1 MSSPKTTSASE
12 AATGAGADAA
22 EDFTKDLALECKPDS
37 PSFVEYELIYNMTSF
52 LEANGAEDVDK
63 KVLRNM
69 AVALTKHL
77 NEICFCAAKQKIKKE
92 KNTIRVNTAIN
103 QNINDEPLI
112 EEFLLHVANTAADS
126 SIVLFFAYVFWLL
139 PVFCKLQKNFKPSET
154 KESDKKKNKSFTK
167 KPKTNI
173 LNIRLKFTKNK
184 KKNTKIIFIILTI
197 RYILL
202 IINALNM
209 SGIFRSNSTS
219 NHTNDSTPNKHGV
232 GYRSPCVS
240 LQPYQGSTSPAAQ
253 GRSVREFEEQMA
265 TLRKENFNLK
275 LRLYFIEE
283 SIPGYKQ
290 ANNTSSED
298 TLMKQLID
306 TKVEMEILRKEVQ
319 EKQDLLKEAAQGM
332 IQMEKI
338 LKESE
343 TKYQHVVEELNQK
356 IQYLEMEREMEKS
369 RINTPAAAGGS
380 QEFNEL
386 MERSDLAEN
395 LNALQKLHELE
406 GLLKQSDDKL
416 VDFQQQIYSLEELL
430 VKRDETIK
438 EYEEKVKEL
447 VFQNNELLE
456 TIDTKDAEIAN
467 NESTISMKTENTA
480 RLLERIQ
487 DYEKMV
493 NKMNIERNIVKRENR
508 FFRTIISKLQAAA
521 NSSNSSS
528 CNNTINNECYTFETQ
543 EIYRKYESNK
553 RNKKNYTNQQT
564 LPLTKMEDKFA
575 KRSEGAAYK
584 LKQKLCVNICNNDE
598 CQFHSKKSNSSSK
611 CVKCSSTSLLEEV
624 TPHCS
629 HGLTDFNCLRDF
641 NLNTTSCQG
650 VGDYLY
656 NYCWDIDHQYEPVI
670 PIRYTISDSSLFGNN
685 DNAVAISLTK
695 SNSSSTSLTLSA
707 PRFSSSLLG
716 CCNTDDLTEV
726 FGLKDTDTKQQQQQR
741 FKQNISKY
749 SALDGIR
756 YAQQLRE
763 ELQKHKMDAAD
774 KSCMI
779 QDLEEKLKN
788 RDQLYEKARLTIQK
802 LMLSI
807 KNQQVEN
814 SRLKNS
820 TQASNVSNNE
830 KEHQTTVGISGLEC
844 TGFCRSFSDTEALN
858 DLTSLQ
864 KQKYDNIIEQ
874 QEVTIKNLKVEVKK
888 KTADLQNLVNKELWE
903 KNREIERLNKILNKT
918 TTSPMS
924 PQTHNVSHGE
934 VNGELQ
940 QSFSDVEYTKALQR
954 NKLLQRKVDILIQR
968 LGTERQND
976 ALIAQLQTELK
987 QARLDAETAEK
998 WRRQCADLCQT
1009 LSTRLEELAGFLNS
1023 LLKHKDV
1030 LGVLAV
1036 EKRKA
1041 MRRAVDRSLDLSK
1054 SLNMT
1059 LSVSGLSMID
1069 QSLAELHNLSDIL
1082 GDLDIDLENKTFNSH
1097 EDIHGQSIEI
1107 LKAEN
1112 KALKKELDKRRTADS
1127 KKERRSLPL
1136 PMMAENRESE
1146 SEAWSEPDRKVSL
1159 ARIGLEDHSA
1169 SLMAKEQPLA
1179 AQHNETDSDYSESNS
1194 RSFKARSQERIAQL
1208 EQQLQQRDQRILEI
1222 QCQLVEADNRLKKE
1236 NLKVLEANQELEQ
1249 LKQRNEELH
1258 NDLIAIGSQEPSNIN
1273 NESLLLRQIDE
1284 KSRSLEKL
1292 QEERERL
1299 TVESRLAEIQI
1310 NSLKADMEIVKQ
1322 TYEEAL
1328 QQAAERE
1335 QQQLNALKQEMQQQ
1349 LQQTLMEKQQEYK
1362 ECLERDYIAKQLYEE
1377 CSQQLNELQK
1387 QYIEAQRTID
1397 CLQENEQE
1405 LKQTLVE
1412 SELTSRN
1419 LQKQIDESTL
1429 RASKA
1434 AMERVKAL
1442 NDKLQLEK
1450 RVEELTLEINKH
1462 EEQRL
1467 QMQQQID
1474 HLEQEQQSLHE
1485 RLAVLQ
1491 TKQRSVKPDDQN
1503 CQSGYTSEEIPLPH
1517 SSGVNAQS
1525 LVAQQ
1530 RLGEQRIQNSSP
1542 DLGIESDAGRVSSV
1556 ELNSVQRPQLKTVE
1570 MSPSSKQLSS
1580 TESDEKEGLHDS
1592 STENIKPSNNNNSN
1606 TDANNGQMS
1615 IQQLAKKHDCLKVEQ
1630 ENAELRRKL
1639 LRTKRAFEDT
1649 YEKLRNANQRKAQ
1662 IEKDIKNQ
1670 ILKTHNVLKNV
1681 RSNMENEL

>member
-1 MSSPKTTSASE
+1 MHKKLNNVNDNSKT
-12 AATGAGADAA
+12 ATVHHNEQNNNDV
-22 EDFTKDLALECKPDS
+22 DECKEMDDKIEMLKEN
-37 PSFVEYELIYNMTSF
+37 VTLMYGDYNFT
-52 LEANGAEDVDK
+52 
-63 KVLRNM
+63 
-69 AVALTKHL
+69 
-77 NEICFCAAKQKIKKE
+77 
-92 KNTIRVNTAIN
+92 
-103 QNINDEPLI
+103 
-112 EEFLLHVANTAADS
+112 
-126 SIVLFFAYVFWLL
+126 
-139 PVFCKLQKNFKPSET
+139 
-154 KESDKKKNKSFTK
+154 ESGD
-167 KPKTNI
+167 
-173 LNIRLKFTKNK
+173 
-184 KKNTKIIFIILTI
+184 
-197 RYILL
+197 
-202 IINALNM
+202 
-209 SGIFRSNSTS
+209 
-219 NHTNDSTPNKHGV
+219 GV

-290 ANNTSSED
+290 ANNTTSED

-343 TKYQHVVEELNQK
+343 IKYQHVVEELNQK

-467 NESTISMKTENTA
+467 NERFLRGLRSKNADLKADNEKLMVAFKHTQDNFSKEMSNIQTY
-480 RLLERIQ
+480 ERQMRDQQ
-487 DYEKMV
+487 DV
-493 NKMNIERNIVKRENR
+493 
-508 FFRTIISKLQAAA
+508 
-521 NSSNSSS
+521 
-528 CNNTINNECYTFETQ
+528 
-543 EIYRKYESNK
+543 
-553 RNKKNYTNQQT
+553 
-564 LPLTKMEDKFA
+564 
-575 KRSEGAAYK
+575 
-584 LKQKLCVNICNNDE
+584 
-598 CQFHSKKSNSSSK
+598 
-611 CVKCSSTSLLEEV
+611 
-624 TPHCS
+624 
-629 HGLTDFNCLRDF
+629 
-641 NLNTTSCQG
+641 
-650 VGDYLY
+650 
-656 NYCWDIDHQYEPVI
+656 
-670 PIRYTISDSSLFGNN
+670 
-685 DNAVAISLTK
+685 
-695 SNSSSTSLTLSA
+695 LS
-707 PRFSSSLLG
+707 RM
-716 CCNTDDLTEV
+716 
-726 FGLKDTDTKQQQQQR
+726 Q
-741 FKQNISKY
+741 
-749 SALDGIR
+749 
-756 YAQQLRE
+756 AQQLRE

-1054 SLNMT
+1054 SLNMA

-1249 LKQRNEELH
+1249 LKKRNEELH

-1349 LQQTLMEKQQEYK
+1349 LQQTLMEKQQEYE
-1362 ECLERDYIAKQLYEE
+1362 ECLQRDYIAKQLYEE

-1474 HLEQEQQSLHE
+1474 HLEQEQQTLLE

-1491 TKQRSVKPDDQN
+1491 TKQRSVKADDQN
-1503 CQSGYTSEEIPLPH
+1503 CQSGYTSEEVPLPH
-1517 SSGVNAQS
+1517 SSGANAQS

-1592 STENIKPSNNNNSN
+1592 STENIKPSNNNNN
-1606 TDANNGQMS
+1606 ADANNGQMS

>member
-1 MSSPKTTSASE
+1 MHKNSMKLHHVSDSE
-12 AATGAGADAA
+12 TA
-22 EDFTKDLALECKPDS
+22 ENK
-37 PSFVEYELIYNMTSF
+37 
-52 LEANGAEDVDK
+52 
-63 KVLRNM
+63 
-69 AVALTKHL
+69 
-77 NEICFCAAKQKIKKE
+77 EID
-92 KNTIRVNTAIN
+92 
-103 QNINDEPLI
+103 NINMLQENVP
-112 EEFLLHVANTAADS
+112 
-126 SIVLFFAYVFWLL
+126 IVY
-139 PVFCKLQKNFKPSET
+139 
-154 KESDKKKNKSFTK
+154 SDYD
-167 KPKTNI
+167 I
-173 LNIRLKFTKNK
+173 
-184 KKNTKIIFIILTI
+184 
-197 RYILL
+197 
-202 IINALNM
+202 AE
-209 SGIFRSNSTS
+209 GG
-219 NHTNDSTPNKHGV
+219 DGV

-290 ANNTSSED
+290 ANSSSED

-319 EKQDLLKEAAQGM
+319 EKQDILKDAAQAM
-332 IQMEKI
+332 NQMEKI
-338 LKESE
+338 QKESE
-343 TKYQHVVEELNQK
+343 TKYQHVVEDLNQK
-356 IQYLEMEREMEKS
+356 IQYMEMERDMDKS
-369 RINTPAAAGGS
+369 RINNSCTGGVA
-380 QEFNEL
+380 EFRDL
-386 MERSDLAEN
+386 MEHSDIEEN
-395 LNALQKLHELE
+395 LNALQKIHELE
-406 GLLKQSDDKL
+406 GLLKHSDDKL
-416 VDFQQQIYSLEELL
+416 LDFQQQIYSLEELL

-447 VFQNNELLE
+447 VFQNAELLE
-456 TIDTKDAEIAN
+456 TIENKDKEIAN
-467 NESTISMKTENTA
+467 NERFLRGLRSKNADLKADNDKLMVAFKHTQDNFCKEMSNMQMY
-480 RLLERIQ
+480 ERQMRDQQ
-487 DYEKMV
+487 DV
-493 NKMNIERNIVKRENR
+493 
-508 FFRTIISKLQAAA
+508 
-521 NSSNSSS
+521 
-528 CNNTINNECYTFETQ
+528 
-543 EIYRKYESNK
+543 
-553 RNKKNYTNQQT
+553 
-564 LPLTKMEDKFA
+564 
-575 KRSEGAAYK
+575 
-584 LKQKLCVNICNNDE
+584 
-598 CQFHSKKSNSSSK
+598 
-611 CVKCSSTSLLEEV
+611 
-624 TPHCS
+624 
-629 HGLTDFNCLRDF
+629 
-641 NLNTTSCQG
+641 
-650 VGDYLY
+650 
-656 NYCWDIDHQYEPVI
+656 
-670 PIRYTISDSSLFGNN
+670 
-685 DNAVAISLTK
+685 
-695 SNSSSTSLTLSA
+695 LS
-707 PRFSSSLLG
+707 RM
-716 CCNTDDLTEV
+716 
-726 FGLKDTDTKQQQQQR
+726 Q
-741 FKQNISKY
+741 
-749 SALDGIR
+749 
-756 YAQQLRE
+756 AQQLRE
-763 ELQKHKMDAAD
+763 ELQKLKMDTAD

-779 QDLEEKLKN
+779 QDLEEKLQN
-788 RDQLYEKARLTIQK
+788 RDQLYDKARLTIQK

-814 SRLKNS
+814 SRLKNT
-820 TQASNVSNNE
+820 TQASNVSNND
-830 KEHQTTVGISGLEC
+830 KEHHTVTGISGLEC

-874 QEVTIKNLKVEVKK
+874 QEATIKNLKVEVKK
-888 KTADLQNLVNKELWE
+888 KTADLQNLVNRELWE
-903 KNREIERLNKILNKT
+903 KNREIERLNKILNKST
-918 TTSPMS
+918 ASPVS
-924 PQTHNVSHGE
+924 PQTTTHNTSQADTA
-934 VNGELQ
+934 GELQ

-968 LGTERQND
+968 LGTERQHD
-976 ALIAQLQTELK
+976 AMIAQLQTELK
-987 QARLDAETAEK
+987 QARSDAETAEK
-998 WRRQCADLCQT
+998 WRRQCADLCAT

-1082 GDLDIDLENKTFNSH
+1082 GDLDIDVENKTFNSH
-1097 EDIHGQSIEI
+1097 EDIRAQSIET

-1112 KALKKELDKRRTADS
+1112 KALKKELDKRRSADS

-1169 SLMAKEQPLA
+1169 SLMAKEPALLA
-1179 AQHNETDSDYSESNS
+1179 VQHNETDSDYSESNS

-1208 EQQLQQRDQRILEI
+1208 EQQIQQRDNRILEI
-1222 QCQLVEADNRLKKE
+1222 QCQLVDADNRLKKE
-1236 NLKVLEANQELEQ
+1236 NLKVLEVSQELEQ

-1258 NDLIAIGSQEPSNIN
+1258 SDLINIGSQETGNAH
-1273 NESLLLRQIDE
+1273 NESLLLRQIED

-1299 TVESRLAEIQI
+1299 LVESRLAEMQI

-1335 QQQLNALKQEMQQQ
+1335 QQQLNSLKQEMQQA
-1349 LQQTLMEKQQEYK
+1349 LQQALSAKEQEYE
-1362 ECLERDYIAKQLYEE
+1362 ECLQKDYIAKSLFNDYT
-1377 CSQQLNELQK
+1377 QQLSDLQK
-1387 QYIEAQRTID
+1387 QFIESQRTIE

-1412 SELTSRN
+1412 TELSSRN

-1442 NDKLQLEK
+1442 NEKLQLEK
-1450 RVEELTLEINKH
+1450 RVEQLSLELNKH
-1462 EEQRL
+1462 VEQRS
-1467 QMQQQID
+1467 QMQQQIE
-1474 HLEQEQQSLHE
+1474 HLEQEQQTLLE
-1485 RLAVLQ
+1485 RLTALQ
-1491 TKQRSVKPDDQN
+1491 IKQRLAKNDDIA
-1503 CQSGYTSEEIPLPH
+1503 CQSGYTSEEVPLPH
-1517 SSGVNAQS
+1517 SSNI
-1525 LVAQQ
+1525 VAQQ

-1570 MSPSSKQLSS
+1570 MSPSPKHSS
-1580 TESDEKEGLHDS
+1580 NESDDKEGLHDS
-1592 STENIKPSNNNNSN
+1592 STENIKPSNA
-1606 TDANNGQMS
+1606 TDANGQQQQQQ
-1615 IQQLAKKHDCLKVEQ
+1615 QQLAKKHDCLKVEQ

>member
-1 MSSPKTTSASE
+1 MSSLNTSANL
-12 AATGAGADAA
+12 ARGAGAENAD
-22 EDFTKDLALECKPDS
+22 ESQKDLSLDTKRMGS

-77 NEICFCAAKQKIKKE
+77 ND
-92 KNTIRVNTAIN
+92 TSPGT
-103 QNINDEPLI
+103 
-112 EEFLLHVANTAADS
+112 
-126 SIVLFFAYVFWLL
+126 
-139 PVFCKLQKNFKPSET
+139 LQDVTMENP
-154 KESDKKKNKSFTK
+154 
-167 KPKTNI
+167 
-173 LNIRLKFTKNK
+173 
-184 KKNTKIIFIILTI
+184 
-197 RYILL
+197 Y
-202 IINALNM
+202 
-209 SGIFRSNSTS
+209 
-219 NHTNDSTPNKHGV
+219 GV

-240 LQPYQGSTSPAAQ
+240 LQPYQGSTSPAAH

-290 ANNTSSED
+290 PNNTSSED

-319 EKQDLLKEAAQGM
+319 EKQDLLKDAAQAM
-332 IQMEKI
+332 TQMEKI
-338 LKESE
+338 QKEAE
-343 TKYQHVVEELNQK
+343 MKYQQVVEELNQK

-369 RINTPAAAGGS
+369 RNGMNG
-380 QEFNEL
+380 EFNEL
-386 MERSDLAEN
+386 LERSDIAEN
-395 LNALQKLHELE
+395 VNALQKIHELE

-416 VDFQQQIYSLEELL
+416 MDFQQQIYSLEELL
-430 VKRDETIK
+430 MKRDETIK

-447 VFQNNELLE
+447 VFQNAELLE
-456 TIDTKDAEIAN
+456 TIENNDKEIAN
-467 NESTISMKTENTA
+467 NERSIRGLRSKNTDLKA
-480 RLLERIQ
+480 DI
-487 DYEKMV
+487 EKLM
-493 NKMNIERNIVKRENR
+493 
-508 FFRTIISKLQAAA
+508 
-521 NSSNSSS
+521 
-528 CNNTINNECYTFETQ
+528 
-543 EIYRKYESNK
+543 
-553 RNKKNYTNQQT
+553 
-564 LPLTKMEDKFA
+564 
-575 KRSEGAAYK
+575 
-584 LKQKLCVNICNNDE
+584 
-598 CQFHSKKSNSSSK
+598 
-611 CVKCSSTSLLEEV
+611 
-624 TPHCS
+624 
-629 HGLTDFNCLRDF
+629 
-641 NLNTTSCQG
+641 
-650 VGDYLY
+650 
-656 NYCWDIDHQYEPVI
+656 
-670 PIRYTISDSSLFGNN
+670 
-685 DNAVAISLTK
+685 VAIEQTQDNFRK
-695 SNSSSTSLTLSA
+695 EMSNTQMYERQMRDQQDVLS
-707 PRFSSSLLG
+707 
-716 CCNTDDLTEV
+716 
-726 FGLKDTDTKQQQQQR
+726 KMQ
-741 FKQNISKY
+741 
-749 SALDGIR
+749 
-756 YAQQLRE
+756 AQQLRD
-763 ELQKHKMDAAD
+763 ELHKLKMDVAD
-774 KSCMI
+774 KCCTI

-788 RDQLYEKARLTIQK
+788 RDQLYDKARLTIQK
-802 LMLSI
+802 LMLNI
-807 KNQQVEN
+807 KNQQIEN
-814 SRLKNS
+814 SRLKNT
-820 TQASNVSNNE
+820 TQTSNVSNNNE
-830 KEHQTTVGISGLEC
+830 KEQHAVTGVSGLEC

-874 QEVTIKNLKVEVKK
+874 QETTIKNLKAEVKK

-903 KNREIERLNKILNKT
+903 KNREIERLNKILNKST
-918 TTSPMS
+918 SSPMS
-924 PQTHNVSHGE
+924 PLTQHNTSQADA
-934 VNGELQ
+934 NGELQ

-976 ALIAQLQTELK
+976 ALIAQLKTELK
-987 QARLDAETAEK
+987 QARSDAETAEK
-998 WRRQCADLCQT
+998 WRRQCADLCAT

-1082 GDLDIDLENKTFNSH
+1082 GDMDLDLENKTFNSH
-1097 EDIHGQSIEI
+1097 EDMRVLSIET

-1112 KALKKELDKRRTADS
+1112 KALKKELDKRRNADS

-1159 ARIGLEDHSA
+1159 ARIGLEDHSS
-1169 SLMAKEQPLA
+1169 SLMAKEQPLPA
-1179 AQHNETDSDYSESNS
+1179 AHNETDSDYSDSNG

-1208 EQQLQQRDQRILEI
+1208 EQQIQQRDNRILEI
-1222 QCQLVEADNRLKKE
+1222 QCQLVDADNRLKKE
-1236 NLKVLEANQELEQ
+1236 NLKVLEVTQELEQ

-1258 NDLIAIGSQEPSNIN
+1258 NDLIAIGSQEPSNVH
-1273 NESLLLRQIDE
+1273 NESLLLKQIDE
-1284 KSRSLEKL
+1284 KSRSVEKL

-1299 TVESRLAEIQI
+1299 LVESRLAEIQI

-1328 QQAAERE
+1328 QQAAEKE
-1335 QQQLNALKQEMQQQ
+1335 KQQLTALKQELEQTMQQS
-1349 LQQTLMEKQQEYK
+1349 LMAKEQEYQ
-1362 ECLERDYIAKQLYEE
+1362 EYIERDFIAKNLYDE
-1377 CSQQLNELQK
+1377 CVQQLSELQK
-1387 QYIEAQRTID
+1387 QYIEAQRNIE

-1412 SELTSRN
+1412 TEITSRN

-1450 RVEELTLEINKH
+1450 RVEELTQELNNH
-1462 EEQRL
+1462 EQERQV
-1467 QMQQQID
+1467 MQQQIA
-1474 HLEQEQQSLHE
+1474 HLEQEQQSLLE
-1485 RLAVLQ
+1485 RLTALQ
-1491 TKQRSVKPDDQN
+1491 TKQQTISKN
-1503 CQSGYTSEEIPLPH
+1503 EENACNSGYTSEEVAMMPH
-1517 SSGVNAQS
+1517 ASVNGNQNI
-1525 LVAQQ
+1525 VVQQ

-1556 ELNSVQRPQLKTVE
+1556 ELNSVQRPLLKTVE
-1570 MSPSSKQLSS
+1570 MSPSSKHSS
-1580 TESDEKEGLHDS
+1580 NESDDKEGLHDS
-1592 STENIKPSNNNNSN
+1592 STENIKPSNVP
-1606 TDANNGQMS
+1606 DANAASTNL
-1615 IQQLAKKHDCLKVEQ
+1615 QQLAKKHDCLKVEQ

-1670 ILKTHNVLKNV
+1670 ILKTHNVLKNSASSCFQEDIEV
-1681 RSNMENEL
+1681 ML

>member
-1 MSSPKTTSASE
+1 MSSLNTSANL
-12 AATGAGADAA
+12 ARGAGAENAD
-22 EDFTKDLALECKPDS
+22 ESQKDLSLDTKRMGS

-77 NEICFCAAKQKIKKE
+77 ND
-92 KNTIRVNTAIN
+92 TSPGT
-103 QNINDEPLI
+103 
-112 EEFLLHVANTAADS
+112 
-126 SIVLFFAYVFWLL
+126 
-139 PVFCKLQKNFKPSET
+139 LQDVTMENP
-154 KESDKKKNKSFTK
+154 
-167 KPKTNI
+167 
-173 LNIRLKFTKNK
+173 
-184 KKNTKIIFIILTI
+184 
-197 RYILL
+197 Y
-202 IINALNM
+202 
-209 SGIFRSNSTS
+209 
-219 NHTNDSTPNKHGV
+219 GV

-240 LQPYQGSTSPAAQ
+240 LQPYQGSTSPAAH

-290 ANNTSSED
+290 PNNTSSED

-319 EKQDLLKEAAQGM
+319 EKQDLLKDAAQAM
-332 IQMEKI
+332 TQMEKI
-338 LKESE
+338 QKEAE
-343 TKYQHVVEELNQK
+343 MKYQQVVEELNQK

-369 RINTPAAAGGS
+369 RNGMNG
-380 QEFNEL
+380 EFNEL
-386 MERSDLAEN
+386 LERSDIAEN
-395 LNALQKLHELE
+395 VNALQKIHELE

-416 VDFQQQIYSLEELL
+416 MDFQQQIYSLEELL
-430 VKRDETIK
+430 MKRDETIK

-447 VFQNNELLE
+447 VFQNAELLE
-456 TIDTKDAEIAN
+456 TIENNDKEIAN
-467 NESTISMKTENTA
+467 NE
-480 RLLERIQ
+480 
-487 DYEKMV
+487 
-493 NKMNIERNIVKRENR
+493 
-508 FFRTIISKLQAAA
+508 
-521 NSSNSSS
+521 
-528 CNNTINNECYTFETQ
+528 
-543 EIYRKYESNK
+543 
-553 RNKKNYTNQQT
+553 
-564 LPLTKMEDKFA
+564 
-575 KRSEGAAYK
+575 
-584 LKQKLCVNICNNDE
+584 
-598 CQFHSKKSNSSSK
+598 
-611 CVKCSSTSLLEEV
+611 
-624 TPHCS
+624 
-629 HGLTDFNCLRDF
+629 
-641 NLNTTSCQG
+641 
-650 VGDYLY
+650 
-656 NYCWDIDHQYEPVI
+656 
-670 PIRYTISDSSLFGNN
+670 
-685 DNAVAISLTK
+685 
-695 SNSSSTSLTLSA
+695 
-707 PRFSSSLLG
+707 
-716 CCNTDDLTEV
+716 
-726 FGLKDTDTKQQQQQR
+726 
-741 FKQNISKY
+741 
-749 SALDGIR
+749 
-756 YAQQLRE
+756 AQQLRD
-763 ELQKHKMDAAD
+763 ELHKLKMDVAD
-774 KSCMI
+774 KCCTI

-788 RDQLYEKARLTIQK
+788 RDQLYDKARLTIQK
-802 LMLSI
+802 LMLNI
-807 KNQQVEN
+807 KNQQIEN
-814 SRLKNS
+814 SRLKNT
-820 TQASNVSNNE
+820 TQTSNVSNNNE
-830 KEHQTTVGISGLEC
+830 KEQHAVTGVSGLEC

-874 QEVTIKNLKVEVKK
+874 QETTIKNLKAEVKK

-903 KNREIERLNKILNKT
+903 KNREIERLNKILNKST
-918 TTSPMS
+918 SSPMS
-924 PQTHNVSHGE
+924 PLTQHNTSQADA
-934 VNGELQ
+934 NGELQ

-976 ALIAQLQTELK
+976 ALIAQLKTELK
-987 QARLDAETAEK
+987 QARSDAETAEK
-998 WRRQCADLCQT
+998 WRRQCADLCAT

-1082 GDLDIDLENKTFNSH
+1082 GDMDLDLENKTFNSH
-1097 EDIHGQSIEI
+1097 EDMRVLSIET

-1112 KALKKELDKRRTADS
+1112 KALKKELDKRRNADS

-1159 ARIGLEDHSA
+1159 ARIGLEDHSS
-1169 SLMAKEQPLA
+1169 SLMAKEQPLPA
-1179 AQHNETDSDYSESNS
+1179 AHNETDSDYSDSNG

-1208 EQQLQQRDQRILEI
+1208 EQQIQQRDNRILEI
-1222 QCQLVEADNRLKKE
+1222 QCQLVDADNRLKKE
-1236 NLKVLEANQELEQ
+1236 NLKVLEVTQELEQ

-1258 NDLIAIGSQEPSNIN
+1258 NDLIAIGSQEPSNVH
-1273 NESLLLRQIDE
+1273 NESLLLKQIDE
-1284 KSRSLEKL
+1284 KSRSVEKL

-1299 TVESRLAEIQI
+1299 LVESRLAEIQI

-1328 QQAAERE
+1328 QQAAEKE
-1335 QQQLNALKQEMQQQ
+1335 KQQLTALKQELEQTMQQS
-1349 LQQTLMEKQQEYK
+1349 LMAKEQEYQ
-1362 ECLERDYIAKQLYEE
+1362 EYIERDFIAKNLYDE
-1377 CSQQLNELQK
+1377 CVQQLSELQK
-1387 QYIEAQRTID
+1387 QYIEAQRNIE

-1412 SELTSRN
+1412 TEITSRN

-1450 RVEELTLEINKH
+1450 RVEELTQELNNH
-1462 EEQRL
+1462 EQERQV
-1467 QMQQQID
+1467 MQQQIA
-1474 HLEQEQQSLHE
+1474 HLEQEQQSLLE
-1485 RLAVLQ
+1485 RLTALQ
-1491 TKQRSVKPDDQN
+1491 TKQQTISKN
-1503 CQSGYTSEEIPLPH
+1503 EENACNSGYTSEEVAMMPH
-1517 SSGVNAQS
+1517 ASVNGNQNI
-1525 LVAQQ
+1525 VVQQ

-1556 ELNSVQRPQLKTVE
+1556 ELNSVQRPLLKTVE
-1570 MSPSSKQLSS
+1570 MSPSSKHSS
-1580 TESDEKEGLHDS
+1580 NESDDKEGLHDS
-1592 STENIKPSNNNNSN
+1592 STENIKPSNVP
-1606 TDANNGQMS
+1606 DANAASTNL
-1615 IQQLAKKHDCLKVEQ
+1615 QQLAKKHDCLKVEQ

-1670 ILKTHNVLKNV
+1670 ILKTHNVLKNSASSCFQEDIEV
-1681 RSNMENEL
+1681 ML

>member
-1 MSSPKTTSASE
+1 MSSPNSSTASD
-12 AATGAGADAA
+12 AGAGAETVEEFPKEMSVDM
-22 EDFTKDLALECKPDS
+22 KPGS

-77 NEICFCAAKQKIKKE
+77 ND
-92 KNTIRVNTAIN
+92 TSPGT
-103 QNINDEPLI
+103 
-112 EEFLLHVANTAADS
+112 
-126 SIVLFFAYVFWLL
+126 
-139 PVFCKLQKNFKPSET
+139 LQDVTMENP
-154 KESDKKKNKSFTK
+154 
-167 KPKTNI
+167 
-173 LNIRLKFTKNK
+173 
-184 KKNTKIIFIILTI
+184 
-197 RYILL
+197 Y
-202 IINALNM
+202 
-209 SGIFRSNSTS
+209 
-219 NHTNDSTPNKHGV
+219 GV

-290 ANNTSSED
+290 ANSSSED

-319 EKQDLLKEAAQGM
+319 EKQDILKDAAQAM
-332 IQMEKI
+332 NQMEKI
-338 LKESE
+338 QKESE
-343 TKYQHVVEELNQK
+343 TKYQHVVEDLNQK
-356 IQYLEMEREMEKS
+356 IQYMEMERDMDKS
-369 RINTPAAAGGS
+369 RINNSCTGGVA
-380 QEFNEL
+380 EFRDL
-386 MERSDLAEN
+386 MEHSDIEEN
-395 LNALQKLHELE
+395 LNALQKIHELE
-406 GLLKQSDDKL
+406 GLLKHSDDKL
-416 VDFQQQIYSLEELL
+416 LDFQQQIYSLEELL

-447 VFQNNELLE
+447 VFQNAELLE
-456 TIDTKDAEIAN
+456 TIENKDKEIAN
-467 NESTISMKTENTA
+467 NE
-480 RLLERIQ
+480 
-487 DYEKMV
+487 
-493 NKMNIERNIVKRENR
+493 
-508 FFRTIISKLQAAA
+508 
-521 NSSNSSS
+521 
-528 CNNTINNECYTFETQ
+528 
-543 EIYRKYESNK
+543 
-553 RNKKNYTNQQT
+553 
-564 LPLTKMEDKFA
+564 
-575 KRSEGAAYK
+575 
-584 LKQKLCVNICNNDE
+584 
-598 CQFHSKKSNSSSK
+598 
-611 CVKCSSTSLLEEV
+611 
-624 TPHCS
+624 
-629 HGLTDFNCLRDF
+629 
-641 NLNTTSCQG
+641 
-650 VGDYLY
+650 
-656 NYCWDIDHQYEPVI
+656 
-670 PIRYTISDSSLFGNN
+670 
-685 DNAVAISLTK
+685 
-695 SNSSSTSLTLSA
+695 
-707 PRFSSSLLG
+707 
-716 CCNTDDLTEV
+716 
-726 FGLKDTDTKQQQQQR
+726 
-741 FKQNISKY
+741 
-749 SALDGIR
+749 
-756 YAQQLRE
+756 AQQLRE
-763 ELQKHKMDAAD
+763 ELQKLKMDTAD

-779 QDLEEKLKN
+779 QDLEEKLQN
-788 RDQLYEKARLTIQK
+788 RDQLYDKARLTIQK

-814 SRLKNS
+814 SRLKNT
-820 TQASNVSNNE
+820 TQASNVSNND
-830 KEHQTTVGISGLEC
+830 KEHHTVTGISGLEC

-874 QEVTIKNLKVEVKK
+874 QEATIKNLKVEVKK
-888 KTADLQNLVNKELWE
+888 KTADLQNLVNRELWE
-903 KNREIERLNKILNKT
+903 KNREIERLNKILNKST
-918 TTSPMS
+918 ASPVS
-924 PQTHNVSHGE
+924 PQTTTHNTSQADTA
-934 VNGELQ
+934 GELQ

-968 LGTERQND
+968 LGTERQHD
-976 ALIAQLQTELK
+976 AMIAQLQTELK
-987 QARLDAETAEK
+987 QARSDAETAEK
-998 WRRQCADLCQT
+998 WRRQCADLCAT

-1082 GDLDIDLENKTFNSH
+1082 GDLDIDVENKTFNSH
-1097 EDIHGQSIEI
+1097 EDIRAQSIET

-1112 KALKKELDKRRTADS
+1112 KALKKELDKRRSADS

-1169 SLMAKEQPLA
+1169 SLMAKEPALLA
-1179 AQHNETDSDYSESNS
+1179 VQHNETDSDYSESNS

-1208 EQQLQQRDQRILEI
+1208 EQQIQQRDNRILEI
-1222 QCQLVEADNRLKKE
+1222 QCQLVDADNRLKKE
-1236 NLKVLEANQELEQ
+1236 NLKVLEVSQELEQ

-1258 NDLIAIGSQEPSNIN
+1258 SDLINIGSQETGNAH
-1273 NESLLLRQIDE
+1273 NESLLLRQIED

-1299 TVESRLAEIQI
+1299 LVESRLAEMQI

-1335 QQQLNALKQEMQQQ
+1335 QQQLNSLKQEMQQA
-1349 LQQTLMEKQQEYK
+1349 LQQALSAKEQEYE
-1362 ECLERDYIAKQLYEE
+1362 ECLQKDYIAKSLFNDYT
-1377 CSQQLNELQK
+1377 QQLSDLQK
-1387 QYIEAQRTID
+1387 QFIESQRTIE

-1412 SELTSRN
+1412 TELSSRN

-1442 NDKLQLEK
+1442 NEKLQLEK
-1450 RVEELTLEINKH
+1450 RVEQLSLELNKH
-1462 EEQRL
+1462 VEQRS
-1467 QMQQQID
+1467 QMQQQIE
-1474 HLEQEQQSLHE
+1474 HLEQEQQTLLE
-1485 RLAVLQ
+1485 RLTALQ
-1491 TKQRSVKPDDQN
+1491 IKQRLAKNDDIA
-1503 CQSGYTSEEIPLPH
+1503 CQSGYTSEEVPLPH
-1517 SSGVNAQS
+1517 SSNI
-1525 LVAQQ
+1525 VAQQ

-1570 MSPSSKQLSS
+1570 MSPSPKHSS
-1580 TESDEKEGLHDS
+1580 NESDDKEGLHDS
-1592 STENIKPSNNNNSN
+1592 STENIKPSNA
-1606 TDANNGQMS
+1606 TDANGQQQQQQ
-1615 IQQLAKKHDCLKVEQ
+1615 QQLAKKHDCLKVEQ

>member
-12 AATGAGADAA
+12 AATGAGAEAA
-22 EDFTKDLALECKPDS
+22 EDFTKDLSLECKPDS

-77 NEICFCAAKQKIKKE
+77 N
-92 KNTIRVNTAIN
+92 
-103 QNINDEPLI
+103 
-112 EEFLLHVANTAADS
+112 DS
-126 SIVLFFAYVFWLL
+126 S
-139 PVFCKLQKNFKPSET
+139 PGTLQDVTMENP
-154 KESDKKKNKSFTK
+154 
-167 KPKTNI
+167 
-173 LNIRLKFTKNK
+173 
-184 KKNTKIIFIILTI
+184 
-197 RYILL
+197 Y
-202 IINALNM
+202 
-209 SGIFRSNSTS
+209 
-219 NHTNDSTPNKHGV
+219 GV

-290 ANNTSSED
+290 ANNTTSED

-343 TKYQHVVEELNQK
+343 IKYQHVVEELNQK

-467 NESTISMKTENTA
+467 NERFLRGLRSKNADLKADNEKLMVAFKHTQDNFSKEMSNIQTY
-480 RLLERIQ
+480 ERQMRDQQ
-487 DYEKMV
+487 DV
-493 NKMNIERNIVKRENR
+493 
-508 FFRTIISKLQAAA
+508 
-521 NSSNSSS
+521 
-528 CNNTINNECYTFETQ
+528 
-543 EIYRKYESNK
+543 
-553 RNKKNYTNQQT
+553 
-564 LPLTKMEDKFA
+564 
-575 KRSEGAAYK
+575 
-584 LKQKLCVNICNNDE
+584 
-598 CQFHSKKSNSSSK
+598 
-611 CVKCSSTSLLEEV
+611 
-624 TPHCS
+624 
-629 HGLTDFNCLRDF
+629 
-641 NLNTTSCQG
+641 
-650 VGDYLY
+650 
-656 NYCWDIDHQYEPVI
+656 
-670 PIRYTISDSSLFGNN
+670 
-685 DNAVAISLTK
+685 
-695 SNSSSTSLTLSA
+695 LS
-707 PRFSSSLLG
+707 RM
-716 CCNTDDLTEV
+716 
-726 FGLKDTDTKQQQQQR
+726 Q
-741 FKQNISKY
+741 
-749 SALDGIR
+749 
-756 YAQQLRE
+756 AQQLRE

-1054 SLNMT
+1054 SLNMA

-1249 LKQRNEELH
+1249 LKKRNEELH

-1349 LQQTLMEKQQEYK
+1349 LQQTLMEKQQEYE
-1362 ECLERDYIAKQLYEE
+1362 ECLQRDYIAKQLYEE

-1474 HLEQEQQSLHE
+1474 HLEQEQQTLLE

-1491 TKQRSVKPDDQN
+1491 TKQRSVKADDQN
-1503 CQSGYTSEEIPLPH
+1503 CQSGYTSEEVPLPH
-1517 SSGVNAQS
+1517 SSGANAQS

-1592 STENIKPSNNNNSN
+1592 STENIKPSNNNNN
-1606 TDANNGQMS
+1606 ADANNGQMS

>member
-1 MSSPKTTSASE
+1 MSSLNTSANL
-12 AATGAGADAA
+12 ARGAGAENAD
-22 EDFTKDLALECKPDS
+22 ESQKDLSLDTKRMGS

-77 NEICFCAAKQKIKKE
+77 ND
-92 KNTIRVNTAIN
+92 TSPGT
-103 QNINDEPLI
+103 
-112 EEFLLHVANTAADS
+112 
-126 SIVLFFAYVFWLL
+126 
-139 PVFCKLQKNFKPSET
+139 LQDVTMENP
-154 KESDKKKNKSFTK
+154 
-167 KPKTNI
+167 
-173 LNIRLKFTKNK
+173 
-184 KKNTKIIFIILTI
+184 
-197 RYILL
+197 Y
-202 IINALNM
+202 
-209 SGIFRSNSTS
+209 
-219 NHTNDSTPNKHGV
+219 GV

-240 LQPYQGSTSPAAQ
+240 LQPYQGSTSPAAH

-290 ANNTSSED
+290 PNNTSSED

-319 EKQDLLKEAAQGM
+319 EKQDLLKDAAQAM
-332 IQMEKI
+332 TQMEKI
-338 LKESE
+338 QKEAE
-343 TKYQHVVEELNQK
+343 MKYQQVVEELNQK

-369 RINTPAAAGGS
+369 RNGMNG
-380 QEFNEL
+380 EFNEL
-386 MERSDLAEN
+386 LERSDIAEN
-395 LNALQKLHELE
+395 VNALQKIHELE

-416 VDFQQQIYSLEELL
+416 MDFQQQIYSLEELL
-430 VKRDETIK
+430 MKRDETIK

-447 VFQNNELLE
+447 VFQNAELLE
-456 TIDTKDAEIAN
+456 TIENNDKEIAN
-467 NESTISMKTENTA
+467 NERSIRGLRSKNTDLKADIEKLMVAIEQTQDNFRKEMSNTQMYERQMRDQQDVLSKMQSTISLKTENTA
-480 RLLERIQ
+480 RLLERLQ

-493 NKMNIERNIVKRENR
+493 TKMNIERNMIKRENR
-508 FFRTIISKLQAAA
+508 FFRTIINKLQ
-521 NSSNSSS
+521 NQTN
-528 CNNTINNECYTFETQ
+528 CNECYTIEKE
-543 EIYRKYESNK
+543 EIYRKFEHHNNEAQELTQDHSSKQDYG
-553 RNKKNYTNQQT
+553 NQRMSR
-564 LPLTKMEDKFA
+564 PKEKARHFPDKPTSA
-575 KRSEGAAYK
+575 SYN
-584 LKQKLCVNICNNDE
+584 LKQKVCVNICQNGENKTSSCCDT
-598 CQFHSKKSNSSSK
+598 CRRDFRGKS
-611 CVKCSSTSLLEEV
+611 TTTQDLLA
-624 TPHCS
+624 
-629 HGLTDFNCLRDF
+629 FNCIRD
-641 NLNTTSCQG
+641 LASTEC
-650 VGDYLY
+650 VDDYLQ
-656 NYCWDIDHQYEPVI
+656 NYYMDFDNYQFQREI
-670 PIRYTISDSSLFGNN
+670 PIRYTFSDNSLSFQPNEGN
-685 DNAVAISLTK
+685 
-695 SNSSSTSLTLSA
+695 SNENLEKLNESCTSLT
-707 PRFSSSLLG
+707 PTFSSRLL
-716 CCNTDDLTEV
+716 CCHNDNLEAE
-726 FGLKDTDTKQQQQQR
+726 FILQ
-741 FKQNISKY
+741 
-749 SALDGIR
+749 
-756 YAQQLRE
+756 AQQLRD
-763 ELQKHKMDAAD
+763 ELHKLKMDVAD
-774 KSCMI
+774 KCCTI

-788 RDQLYEKARLTIQK
+788 RDQLYDKARLTIQK
-802 LMLSI
+802 LMLNI
-807 KNQQVEN
+807 KNQQIEN
-814 SRLKNS
+814 SRLKNT
-820 TQASNVSNNE
+820 TQTSNVSNNNE
-830 KEHQTTVGISGLEC
+830 KEQHAVTGVSGLEC

-874 QEVTIKNLKVEVKK
+874 QETTIKNLKAEVKK

-903 KNREIERLNKILNKT
+903 KNREIERLNKILNKST
-918 TTSPMS
+918 SSPMS
-924 PQTHNVSHGE
+924 PLTQHNTSQADA
-934 VNGELQ
+934 NGELQ

-976 ALIAQLQTELK
+976 ALIAQLKTELK
-987 QARLDAETAEK
+987 QARSDAETAEK
-998 WRRQCADLCQT
+998 WRRQCADLCAT

-1082 GDLDIDLENKTFNSH
+1082 GDMDLDLENKTFNSH
-1097 EDIHGQSIEI
+1097 EDMRVLSIET

-1112 KALKKELDKRRTADS
+1112 KALKKELDKRRNADS

-1159 ARIGLEDHSA
+1159 ARIGLEDHSS
-1169 SLMAKEQPLA
+1169 SLMAKEQPLPA
-1179 AQHNETDSDYSESNS
+1179 AHNETDSDYSDSNG

-1208 EQQLQQRDQRILEI
+1208 EQQIQQRDNRILEI
-1222 QCQLVEADNRLKKE
+1222 QCQLVDADNRLKKE
-1236 NLKVLEANQELEQ
+1236 NLKVLEVTQELEQ

-1258 NDLIAIGSQEPSNIN
+1258 NDLIAIGSQEPSNVH
-1273 NESLLLRQIDE
+1273 NESLLLKQIDE
-1284 KSRSLEKL
+1284 KSRSVEKL

-1299 TVESRLAEIQI
+1299 LVESRLAEIQI

-1328 QQAAERE
+1328 QQAAEKE
-1335 QQQLNALKQEMQQQ
+1335 KQQLTALKQELEQTMQQS
-1349 LQQTLMEKQQEYK
+1349 LMAKEQEYQ
-1362 ECLERDYIAKQLYEE
+1362 EYIERDFIAKNLYDE
-1377 CSQQLNELQK
+1377 CVQQLSELQK
-1387 QYIEAQRTID
+1387 QYIEAQRNIE

-1412 SELTSRN
+1412 TEITSRN

-1450 RVEELTLEINKH
+1450 RVEELTQELNNH
-1462 EEQRL
+1462 EQERQV
-1467 QMQQQID
+1467 MQQQIA
-1474 HLEQEQQSLHE
+1474 HLEQEQQSLLE
-1485 RLAVLQ
+1485 RLTALQ
-1491 TKQRSVKPDDQN
+1491 TKQQTISKN
-1503 CQSGYTSEEIPLPH
+1503 EENACNSGYTSEEVAMMPH
-1517 SSGVNAQS
+1517 ASVNGNQNI
-1525 LVAQQ
+1525 VVQQ

-1556 ELNSVQRPQLKTVE
+1556 ELNSVQRPLLKTVE
-1570 MSPSSKQLSS
+1570 MSPSSKHSS
-1580 TESDEKEGLHDS
+1580 NESDDKEGLHDS
-1592 STENIKPSNNNNSN
+1592 STENIKPSNVP
-1606 TDANNGQMS
+1606 DANAASTNL
-1615 IQQLAKKHDCLKVEQ
+1615 QQLAKKHDCLKVEQ

>member
-1 MSSPKTTSASE
+1 MSSLNTSANL
-12 AATGAGADAA
+12 ARGAGAENAD
-22 EDFTKDLALECKPDS
+22 ESQKDLSLDTKRMGS

-77 NEICFCAAKQKIKKE
+77 ND
-92 KNTIRVNTAIN
+92 TSPGT
-103 QNINDEPLI
+103 
-112 EEFLLHVANTAADS
+112 
-126 SIVLFFAYVFWLL
+126 
-139 PVFCKLQKNFKPSET
+139 LQDVTMENP
-154 KESDKKKNKSFTK
+154 
-167 KPKTNI
+167 
-173 LNIRLKFTKNK
+173 
-184 KKNTKIIFIILTI
+184 
-197 RYILL
+197 Y
-202 IINALNM
+202 
-209 SGIFRSNSTS
+209 
-219 NHTNDSTPNKHGV
+219 GV

-240 LQPYQGSTSPAAQ
+240 LQPYQGSTSPAAH

-290 ANNTSSED
+290 PNNTSSED

-319 EKQDLLKEAAQGM
+319 EKQDLLKDAAQAM
-332 IQMEKI
+332 TQMEKI
-338 LKESE
+338 QKEAE
-343 TKYQHVVEELNQK
+343 MKYQQVVEELNQK

-369 RINTPAAAGGS
+369 RNGMNG
-380 QEFNEL
+380 EFNEL
-386 MERSDLAEN
+386 LERSDIAEN
-395 LNALQKLHELE
+395 VNALQKIHELE

-416 VDFQQQIYSLEELL
+416 MDFQQQIYSLEELL
-430 VKRDETIK
+430 MKRDETIK

-447 VFQNNELLE
+447 VFQNAELLE
-456 TIDTKDAEIAN
+456 TIENNDKEIAN
-467 NESTISMKTENTA
+467 NERSIRGLRSKNTDLKA
-480 RLLERIQ
+480 DI
-487 DYEKMV
+487 EKLM
-493 NKMNIERNIVKRENR
+493 
-508 FFRTIISKLQAAA
+508 
-521 NSSNSSS
+521 
-528 CNNTINNECYTFETQ
+528 
-543 EIYRKYESNK
+543 
-553 RNKKNYTNQQT
+553 
-564 LPLTKMEDKFA
+564 
-575 KRSEGAAYK
+575 
-584 LKQKLCVNICNNDE
+584 
-598 CQFHSKKSNSSSK
+598 
-611 CVKCSSTSLLEEV
+611 
-624 TPHCS
+624 
-629 HGLTDFNCLRDF
+629 
-641 NLNTTSCQG
+641 
-650 VGDYLY
+650 
-656 NYCWDIDHQYEPVI
+656 
-670 PIRYTISDSSLFGNN
+670 
-685 DNAVAISLTK
+685 VAIEQTQDNFRK
-695 SNSSSTSLTLSA
+695 EMSNTQMYERQMRDQQDVLS
-707 PRFSSSLLG
+707 
-716 CCNTDDLTEV
+716 
-726 FGLKDTDTKQQQQQR
+726 KMQ
-741 FKQNISKY
+741 
-749 SALDGIR
+749 
-756 YAQQLRE
+756 AQQLRD
-763 ELQKHKMDAAD
+763 ELHKLKMDVAD
-774 KSCMI
+774 KCCTI

-788 RDQLYEKARLTIQK
+788 RDQLYDKARLTIQK
-802 LMLSI
+802 LMLNI
-807 KNQQVEN
+807 KNQQIEN
-814 SRLKNS
+814 SRLKNT
-820 TQASNVSNNE
+820 TQTSNVSNNNE
-830 KEHQTTVGISGLEC
+830 KEQHAVTGVSGLEC

-874 QEVTIKNLKVEVKK
+874 QETTIKNLKAEVKK

-903 KNREIERLNKILNKT
+903 KNREIERLNKILNKST
-918 TTSPMS
+918 SSPMS
-924 PQTHNVSHGE
+924 PLTQHNTSQADA
-934 VNGELQ
+934 NGELQ

-976 ALIAQLQTELK
+976 ALIAQLKTELK
-987 QARLDAETAEK
+987 QARSDAETAEK
-998 WRRQCADLCQT
+998 WRRQCADLCAT

-1082 GDLDIDLENKTFNSH
+1082 GDMDLDLENKTFNSH
-1097 EDIHGQSIEI
+1097 EDMRVLSIET

-1112 KALKKELDKRRTADS
+1112 KALKKELDKRRNADS

-1159 ARIGLEDHSA
+1159 ARIGLEDHSS
-1169 SLMAKEQPLA
+1169 SLMAKEQPLPA
-1179 AQHNETDSDYSESNS
+1179 AHNETDSDYSDSNG

-1208 EQQLQQRDQRILEI
+1208 EQQIQQRDNRILEI
-1222 QCQLVEADNRLKKE
+1222 QCQLVDADNRLKKE
-1236 NLKVLEANQELEQ
+1236 NLKVLEVTQELEQ

-1258 NDLIAIGSQEPSNIN
+1258 NDLIAIGSQEPSNVH
-1273 NESLLLRQIDE
+1273 NESLLLKQIDE
-1284 KSRSLEKL
+1284 KSRSVEKL

-1299 TVESRLAEIQI
+1299 LVESRLAEIQI

-1328 QQAAERE
+1328 QQAAEKE
-1335 QQQLNALKQEMQQQ
+1335 KQQLTALKQELEQTMQQS
-1349 LQQTLMEKQQEYK
+1349 LMAKEQEYQ
-1362 ECLERDYIAKQLYEE
+1362 EYIERDFIAKNLYDE
-1377 CSQQLNELQK
+1377 CVQQLSELQK
-1387 QYIEAQRTID
+1387 QYIEAQRNIE

-1412 SELTSRN
+1412 TEITSRN

-1450 RVEELTLEINKH
+1450 RVEELTQELNNH
-1462 EEQRL
+1462 EQERQV
-1467 QMQQQID
+1467 MQQQIA
-1474 HLEQEQQSLHE
+1474 HLEQEQQSLLE
-1485 RLAVLQ
+1485 RLTALQ
-1491 TKQRSVKPDDQN
+1491 TKQQTISKN
-1503 CQSGYTSEEIPLPH
+1503 EENACNSGYTSEEVAMMPH
-1517 SSGVNAQS
+1517 ASVNGNQNI
-1525 LVAQQ
+1525 VVQQ

-1556 ELNSVQRPQLKTVE
+1556 ELNSVQRPLLKTVE
-1570 MSPSSKQLSS
+1570 MSPSSKHSS
-1580 TESDEKEGLHDS
+1580 NESDDKEGLHDS
-1592 STENIKPSNNNNSN
+1592 STENIKPSNVP
-1606 TDANNGQMS
+1606 DANAASTNL
-1615 IQQLAKKHDCLKVEQ
+1615 QQLAKKHDCLKVEQ

>member
-1 MSSPKTTSASE
+1 MSSPNTCASE
-12 AATGAGADAA
+12 AATGAGAEAA
-22 EDFTKDLALECKPDS
+22 EDLAKDLSIEECKPGS

-77 NEICFCAAKQKIKKE
+77 N
-92 KNTIRVNTAIN
+92 
-103 QNINDEPLI
+103 
-112 EEFLLHVANTAADS
+112 DS
-126 SIVLFFAYVFWLL
+126 S
-139 PVFCKLQKNFKPSET
+139 PGTLQDVTMENP
-154 KESDKKKNKSFTK
+154 
-167 KPKTNI
+167 
-173 LNIRLKFTKNK
+173 
-184 KKNTKIIFIILTI
+184 
-197 RYILL
+197 Y
-202 IINALNM
+202 
-209 SGIFRSNSTS
+209 
-219 NHTNDSTPNKHGV
+219 GV

-369 RINTPAAAGGS
+369 RINIPAGGA

-416 VDFQQQIYSLEELL
+416 LDFQQQIYSLEELL

-467 NESTISMKTENTA
+467 NE
-480 RLLERIQ
+480 
-487 DYEKMV
+487 
-493 NKMNIERNIVKRENR
+493 
-508 FFRTIISKLQAAA
+508 
-521 NSSNSSS
+521 
-528 CNNTINNECYTFETQ
+528 
-543 EIYRKYESNK
+543 
-553 RNKKNYTNQQT
+553 
-564 LPLTKMEDKFA
+564 
-575 KRSEGAAYK
+575 
-584 LKQKLCVNICNNDE
+584 
-598 CQFHSKKSNSSSK
+598 
-611 CVKCSSTSLLEEV
+611 
-624 TPHCS
+624 
-629 HGLTDFNCLRDF
+629 
-641 NLNTTSCQG
+641 
-650 VGDYLY
+650 
-656 NYCWDIDHQYEPVI
+656 
-670 PIRYTISDSSLFGNN
+670 
-685 DNAVAISLTK
+685 
-695 SNSSSTSLTLSA
+695 
-707 PRFSSSLLG
+707 
-716 CCNTDDLTEV
+716 
-726 FGLKDTDTKQQQQQR
+726 
-741 FKQNISKY
+741 
-749 SALDGIR
+749 
-756 YAQQLRE
+756 AQQLRE

-830 KEHQTTVGISGLEC
+830 KEHHTAVGISGLEC

-864 KQKYDNIIEQ
+864 KQKYDHIIEQ

-924 PQTHNVSHGE
+924 PQTHNVSQGE

-1258 NDLIAIGSQEPSNIN
+1258 HDLIAIGSQEPSNIN

-1349 LQQTLMEKQQEYK
+1349 LQQTLMEKQQEYE

-1450 RVEELTLEINKH
+1450 RVEELTLEINQH

-1474 HLEQEQQSLHE
+1474 HLEQEQQSLLE

-1491 TKQRSVKPDDQN
+1491 TKQRLVKPDDQN
-1503 CQSGYTSEEIPLPH
+1503 CQSGYTSEEVPLPH
-1517 SSGVNAQS
+1517 SSAANAQS

-1592 STENIKPSNNNNSN
+1592 STENIKPSNNN
-1606 TDANNGQMS
+1606 TDANNGQLTT
-1615 IQQLAKKHDCLKVEQ
+1615 QQLAKKHDCLKVEQ

>member
-1 MSSPKTTSASE
+1 MSSPNTCASE
-12 AATGAGADAA
+12 AATGAGAEAA
-22 EDFTKDLALECKPDS
+22 EDLAKDLSIEECKPGS

-77 NEICFCAAKQKIKKE
+77 N
-92 KNTIRVNTAIN
+92 
-103 QNINDEPLI
+103 
-112 EEFLLHVANTAADS
+112 DS
-126 SIVLFFAYVFWLL
+126 S
-139 PVFCKLQKNFKPSET
+139 PGTLQDVTMENP
-154 KESDKKKNKSFTK
+154 
-167 KPKTNI
+167 
-173 LNIRLKFTKNK
+173 
-184 KKNTKIIFIILTI
+184 
-197 RYILL
+197 Y
-202 IINALNM
+202 
-209 SGIFRSNSTS
+209 
-219 NHTNDSTPNKHGV
+219 GV

-369 RINTPAAAGGS
+369 RINIPAGGA

-416 VDFQQQIYSLEELL
+416 LDFQQQIYSLEELL

-467 NESTISMKTENTA
+467 NERFLRGLRSKNADLKADNEKLMVAFKHTQDNFSKEMSNIQTY
-480 RLLERIQ
+480 ERQMRDQQ
-487 DYEKMV
+487 DV
-493 NKMNIERNIVKRENR
+493 
-508 FFRTIISKLQAAA
+508 
-521 NSSNSSS
+521 
-528 CNNTINNECYTFETQ
+528 
-543 EIYRKYESNK
+543 
-553 RNKKNYTNQQT
+553 
-564 LPLTKMEDKFA
+564 
-575 KRSEGAAYK
+575 
-584 LKQKLCVNICNNDE
+584 
-598 CQFHSKKSNSSSK
+598 
-611 CVKCSSTSLLEEV
+611 
-624 TPHCS
+624 
-629 HGLTDFNCLRDF
+629 
-641 NLNTTSCQG
+641 
-650 VGDYLY
+650 
-656 NYCWDIDHQYEPVI
+656 
-670 PIRYTISDSSLFGNN
+670 
-685 DNAVAISLTK
+685 
-695 SNSSSTSLTLSA
+695 LS
-707 PRFSSSLLG
+707 RM
-716 CCNTDDLTEV
+716 
-726 FGLKDTDTKQQQQQR
+726 Q
-741 FKQNISKY
+741 
-749 SALDGIR
+749 
-756 YAQQLRE
+756 AQQLRE

-830 KEHQTTVGISGLEC
+830 KEHHTAVGISGLEC

-864 KQKYDNIIEQ
+864 KQKYDHIIEQ

-924 PQTHNVSHGE
+924 PQTHNVSQGE

-1258 NDLIAIGSQEPSNIN
+1258 HDLIAIGSQEPSNIN

-1349 LQQTLMEKQQEYK
+1349 LQQTLMEKQQEYE

-1450 RVEELTLEINKH
+1450 RVEELTLEINQH

-1474 HLEQEQQSLHE
+1474 HLEQEQQSLLE

-1491 TKQRSVKPDDQN
+1491 TKQRLVKPDDQN
-1503 CQSGYTSEEIPLPH
+1503 CQSGYTSEEVPLPH
-1517 SSGVNAQS
+1517 SSAANAQS

-1592 STENIKPSNNNNSN
+1592 STENIKPSNNN
-1606 TDANNGQMS
+1606 TDANNGQLTT
-1615 IQQLAKKHDCLKVEQ
+1615 QQLAKKHDCLKPASCFQ
-1630 ENAELRRKL
+1630 E
-1639 LRTKRAFEDT
+1639 D
-1649 YEKLRNANQRKAQ
+1649 
-1662 IEKDIKNQ
+1662 IEVM
-1670 ILKTHNVLKNV
+1670 L
-1681 RSNMENEL
+1681 

>member
-12 AATGAGADAA
+12 AATGAGAEAA
-22 EDFTKDLALECKPDS
+22 EDFTKDLSLECKPDS

-77 NEICFCAAKQKIKKE
+77 N
-92 KNTIRVNTAIN
+92 
-103 QNINDEPLI
+103 
-112 EEFLLHVANTAADS
+112 DS
-126 SIVLFFAYVFWLL
+126 S
-139 PVFCKLQKNFKPSET
+139 PGTLQDVTMENP
-154 KESDKKKNKSFTK
+154 
-167 KPKTNI
+167 
-173 LNIRLKFTKNK
+173 
-184 KKNTKIIFIILTI
+184 
-197 RYILL
+197 Y
-202 IINALNM
+202 
-209 SGIFRSNSTS
+209 
-219 NHTNDSTPNKHGV
+219 GV

-290 ANNTSSED
+290 ANNTTSED

-343 TKYQHVVEELNQK
+343 IKYQHVVEELNQK

-467 NESTISMKTENTA
+467 NE
-480 RLLERIQ
+480 
-487 DYEKMV
+487 
-493 NKMNIERNIVKRENR
+493 
-508 FFRTIISKLQAAA
+508 
-521 NSSNSSS
+521 
-528 CNNTINNECYTFETQ
+528 
-543 EIYRKYESNK
+543 
-553 RNKKNYTNQQT
+553 
-564 LPLTKMEDKFA
+564 
-575 KRSEGAAYK
+575 
-584 LKQKLCVNICNNDE
+584 
-598 CQFHSKKSNSSSK
+598 
-611 CVKCSSTSLLEEV
+611 
-624 TPHCS
+624 
-629 HGLTDFNCLRDF
+629 
-641 NLNTTSCQG
+641 
-650 VGDYLY
+650 
-656 NYCWDIDHQYEPVI
+656 
-670 PIRYTISDSSLFGNN
+670 
-685 DNAVAISLTK
+685 
-695 SNSSSTSLTLSA
+695 
-707 PRFSSSLLG
+707 
-716 CCNTDDLTEV
+716 
-726 FGLKDTDTKQQQQQR
+726 
-741 FKQNISKY
+741 
-749 SALDGIR
+749 
-756 YAQQLRE
+756 AQQLRE

-1054 SLNMT
+1054 SLNMA

-1249 LKQRNEELH
+1249 LKKRNEELH

-1349 LQQTLMEKQQEYK
+1349 LQQTLMEKQQEYE
-1362 ECLERDYIAKQLYEE
+1362 ECLQRDYIAKQLYEE

-1474 HLEQEQQSLHE
+1474 HLEQEQQTLLE

-1491 TKQRSVKPDDQN
+1491 TKQRSVKADDQN
-1503 CQSGYTSEEIPLPH
+1503 CQSGYTSEEVPLPH
-1517 SSGVNAQS
+1517 SSGANAQS

-1592 STENIKPSNNNNSN
+1592 STENIKPSNNNNN
-1606 TDANNGQMS
+1606 ADANNGQMS

>member
-77 NEICFCAAKQKIKKE
+77 N
-92 KNTIRVNTAIN
+92 
-103 QNINDEPLI
+103 
-112 EEFLLHVANTAADS
+112 DS
-126 SIVLFFAYVFWLL
+126 S
-139 PVFCKLQKNFKPSET
+139 P
-154 KESDKKKNKSFTK
+154 D
-167 KPKTNI
+167 
-173 LNIRLKFTKNK
+173 
-184 KKNTKIIFIILTI
+184 
-197 RYILL
+197 
-202 IINALNM
+202 
-209 SGIFRSNSTS
+209 
-219 NHTNDSTPNKHGV
+219 GV

-467 NESTISMKTENTA
+467 NE
-480 RLLERIQ
+480 
-487 DYEKMV
+487 
-493 NKMNIERNIVKRENR
+493 
-508 FFRTIISKLQAAA
+508 
-521 NSSNSSS
+521 
-528 CNNTINNECYTFETQ
+528 
-543 EIYRKYESNK
+543 
-553 RNKKNYTNQQT
+553 
-564 LPLTKMEDKFA
+564 
-575 KRSEGAAYK
+575 
-584 LKQKLCVNICNNDE
+584 
-598 CQFHSKKSNSSSK
+598 
-611 CVKCSSTSLLEEV
+611 
-624 TPHCS
+624 
-629 HGLTDFNCLRDF
+629 
-641 NLNTTSCQG
+641 
-650 VGDYLY
+650 
-656 NYCWDIDHQYEPVI
+656 
-670 PIRYTISDSSLFGNN
+670 
-685 DNAVAISLTK
+685 
-695 SNSSSTSLTLSA
+695 
-707 PRFSSSLLG
+707 
-716 CCNTDDLTEV
+716 
-726 FGLKDTDTKQQQQQR
+726 
-741 FKQNISKY
+741 
-749 SALDGIR
+749 
-756 YAQQLRE
+756 AQQLRE